1 MSVCPRH
8 VKFHL
13 TAVSFLPEGIKQAPQ
28 VLIEIKIKVEIYK
41 SRVKREQPISK
52 HWCLHTGY
60 PPWYICSR
68 LLLVTTA
75 KAQQKRNTRT
85 VMHSIAFCIVSC

>member
-1 MSVCPRH
+1 MSVCRRH

-13 TAVSFLPEGIKQAPQ
+13 IAVSFLPEGIKQAPQ

-41 SRVKREQPISK
+41 SGVKREQPFSK
-52 HWCLHTGY
+52 YWCLHTGY
-60 PPWYICSR
+60 PLWYIYSR

-75 KAQQKRNTRT
+75 KAHQKAMTRT
-85 VMHSIAFCIVSC
+85 IMHSVAFCIFSY